1 MQDFYG
7 NKPFIIGSKNRTRR
21 KKTDKTVS
29 LGINGRFISR
39 IALLSLLLLAVC
51 SFIVFRTAYTVSAKG
66 GEYYCVCF
74 YEGQSKT
81 EAEKTQSDLIASGG
95 SGYVICSGSYKV
107 YGGVYATKAKAE
119 AVAARQSGS
128 TVEAIGWEKKRIGFS
143 SRSEAALTKEALAFY
158 YDTVGLL
165 VRRAEEISSGEQSSV
180 AVKTLAASAQKRLN
194 EYCAKLSLEN
204 LSVLF
209 ERAAF
214 SLGKICD
221 CEQSDILS
229 VLRFVAQDLI
239 VLRKE
244 LL

>member
-51 SFIVFRTAYTVSAKG
+51 SFIVFRTAYTVSAQG

-128 TVEAIGWEKKRIGFS
+128 TVETIGWEKKRIGFS

-158 YDTVGLL
+158 CDTVGLL

-194 EYCAKLSLEN
+194 EYSAKLSREN